1 MTISLHKTVARVRE
15 RKLVRQWHITSL
27 CVISNVTLLLLR
39 GDFWRGAN
47 AGLLFNKTTTYLK
60 LKSAAFLTAASGS
73 TSSSLT
79 TTTLSATIDALIDLV
94 PWALILIVAG
104 ISASQAY
111 NGYKQYEQE
120 DLGGMVKSILSIIVL
135 ILLTV
140 MASFVTDFL
149 VG

>member
-1 MTISLHKTVARVRE
+1 MTTSLHKTVARVRE
-15 RKLVRQWHITSL
+15 RKLLRQWHITSL

-60 LKSAAFLTAASGS
+60 LKSGAFLTAASGS
-73 TSSSLT
+73 NSSSLT